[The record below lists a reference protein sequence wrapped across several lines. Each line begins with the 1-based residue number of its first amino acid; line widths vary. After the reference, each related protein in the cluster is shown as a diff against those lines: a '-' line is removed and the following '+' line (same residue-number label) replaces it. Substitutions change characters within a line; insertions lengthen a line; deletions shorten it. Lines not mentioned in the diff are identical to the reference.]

1 MVHVESAT
9 MINTQAHAGH
19 LLFLLFCCLGLY
31 GEKHLV
37 ELNGTYSQNSKI
49 VKVFVWTKFVCPRV
63 HLVSYYHLQKLQVLN
78 GT

>member
-9 MINTQAHAGH
+9 MVNTPA
-19 LLFLLFCCLGLY
+19 LILFVLFSCLGLY
-31 GEKHLV
+31 GEKHKV
-37 ELNGTYSQNSKI
+37 ELNETFSQNSKI
-49 VKVFVWTKFVCPRV
+49 VKLFVWTKFVCPRV